1 MGTFDTNGLF
11 YVTFF
16 LSKASS
22 HQMLVTV
29 FSSIVHIHPVFLFL
43 LLIIKLVLTI
53 RVDKNSPVPDQ
64 SESSTYIQLACFS
77 TKSQKADQLIITII
91 CCCVLTDMFL
101 SVLLCFWLRAHISRC
116 DRAALLFLQLKS
128 CNFVEDGD

>member
-29 FSSIVHIHPVFLFL
+29 FCS
-43 LLIIKLVLTI
+43 IKLVLTI

-64 SESSTYIQLACFS
+64 SESSTYI
-77 TKSQKADQLIITII
+77 
-91 CCCVLTDMFL
+91 
-101 SVLLCFWLRAHISRC
+101 
-116 DRAALLFLQLKS
+116 
-128 CNFVEDGD
+128 